1 MKNRFMG
8 SRVLARF
15 MLLVVLVIAFTVSAI
30 VPPQRAMAM
39 NVPTVTLNFVGDILL
54 ASRIEDLIKAEG
66 PMAPW
71 AGVKDALTEADFTMG
86 NLECAVGT
94 KGSPMPD
101 KQWTFRASPE
111 TLQGLKDAGV
121 DVVSLANNH
130 SLDFGVDCLLE
141 TVENVRQYGV
151 IPAGAGINEEAAR
164 APIILEKNGI
174 KIGILATSMVIP
186 VRQWAAE
193 GDRPGL
199 AVDYS
204 TWNHNI
210 VSRLRELNRQVDV
223 TVVYLHWG
231 EERETQPEDW
241 VLRME
246 SVLRREGAD
255 LIIGSHPHVLRG
267 FRFDGKSL
275 TAHSLGNFVF
285 TTRLDVP
292 ACQIGAILRVTVSKK
307 GIEQASVLPTKIL
320 FGKTVVMEGK
330 EKADSLSNLN
340 TLSRPFETYID
351 SSGELWEKP
360 FSDMAGHWARFDV
373 TRLARKGIVE
383 GFEDGRYLPDK
394 PITRAEFATTLARV
408 ISGKLK
414 LGDADLEGFNPEEF
428 ALCDQSHW
436 AYRYVVYLSK
446 LGILPAEDT
455 EWALD
460 ELCPREEVCTLLWR
474 AAGMHDTTH
483 VLGDSQ
489 ENAGTSE
496 SHDPAESQDP
506 IESQGPQEPQN
517 SPGLTV
523 QVDELNNAENP
534 AAVLWCMEQGLIKGY
549 DDGTLRLSSS
559 ITRAEAATVFL
570 RVIDLGK

>member
-1 MKNRFMG
+1 
-8 SRVLARF
+8 
-15 MLLVVLVIAFTVSAI
+15 
-30 VPPQRAMAM
+30 
-39 NVPTVTLNFVGDILL
+39 
-54 ASRIEDLIKAEG
+54 
-66 PMAPW
+66 
-71 AGVKDALTEADFTMG
+71 
-86 NLECAVGT
+86 
-94 KGSPMPD
+94 
-101 KQWTFRASPE
+101 
-111 TLQGLKDAGV
+111 
-121 DVVSLANNH
+121 
-130 SLDFGVDCLLE
+130 
-141 TVENVRQYGV
+141 
-151 IPAGAGINEEAAR
+151 
-164 APIILEKNGI
+164 
-174 KIGILATSMVIP
+174 MVIP

-204 TWNHNI
+204 TWNQNI
-210 VSRLRELNRQVDV
+210 VNRLKELSSQVDA

-231 EERETQPEDW
+231 EERKTQPEDW
-241 VLRME
+241 VLKIE

-292 ACQIGAILRVTVSKK
+292 ACQMGAILRVTVSKK

-330 EKADSLSNLN
+330 EKTDSLSTLN

-360 FSDMAGHWARFDV
+360 FSDMVGHWARFDV

-383 GFEDGRYLPDK
+383 GFEDGKYLPDK

-414 LGDADLEGFNPEEF
+414 LGDTDLEGFNPEQF
-428 ALCDQSHW
+428 ALYDQNHW
-436 AYRYVVYLSK
+436 AYRYVAYLSK
-446 LGILPAEDT
+446 LGILPTEDA

-474 AAGMHDTTH
+474 AAGMPGAAD
-483 VLGDSQ
+483 VPGDSQ
-489 ENAGTSE
+489 ESAGTSE
-496 SHDPAESQDP
+496 SQDPAESQDP
-506 IESQGPQEPQN
+506 VESQGPQEPQN
-517 SPGLTV
+517 SHGLTV
-523 QVDELNNAENP
+523 QFDELRDTQNLTAG
-534 AAVLWCMEQGLIKGY
+534 LWGKEQDLIKGY
-549 DDGTLRLSSS
+549 DEGTLRLSSS
-559 ITRAEAATVFL
+559 ITRAETATVLL
-570 RVIDLGK
+570 RVIGLGK